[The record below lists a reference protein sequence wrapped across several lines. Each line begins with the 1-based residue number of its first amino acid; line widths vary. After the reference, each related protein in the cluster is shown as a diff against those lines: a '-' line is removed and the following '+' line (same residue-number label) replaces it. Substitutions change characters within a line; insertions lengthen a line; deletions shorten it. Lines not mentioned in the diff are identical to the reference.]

1 MLLLQVRWEPRWW
14 PAPRRCRGAAW
25 TAATAAPAVVHRV
38 APTGRRSGRPAVVGL
53 VSSRPGVAG
62 ATGRGVIAGVWV
74 CAAITMAASAF
85 NGALTFRALGSPWAV
100 GLTIGIAVDVALC
113 VALIGDRAL
122 HLTGTSTA
130 WGRALRWTTAGMS
143 LALNCGA
150 SIVSGHYWAAV
161 FHAFLPLLLVVL
173 TEAAQSYTLAYSHIA
188 DERQQ
193 ASERAVVERDRA
205 DRELVAS
212 LASVLAIGT
221 RLASR
226 PAPARQVVTPAPRQP
241 VKQAP
246 DLAELVERARPLM
259 PLGRGSL
266 ARELG
271 CTEDKARKIIAAL
284 DRERQRPVALLR
296 EA

>member
-1 MLLLQVRWEPRWW
+1 M
-14 PAPRRCRGAAW
+14 
-25 TAATAAPAVVHRV
+25 
-38 APTGRRSGRPAVVGL
+38 
-53 VSSRPGVAG
+53 VSARPGVAG
-62 ATGRGVIAGVWV
+62 ATGRGVITGVWV

-100 GLTIGIAVDVALC
+100 GFTIGVAVDVALC

-150 SIVSGHYWAAV
+150 SIVGGHYMAAV

-193 ASERAVVERDRA
+193 AGDRAVVERDRA
-205 DRELVAS
+205 ERELVATV
-212 LASVLAIGT
+212 ASVLAIGT
-221 RLASR
+221 RLTSR
-226 PAPARQVVTPAPRQP
+226 PAPVRQVVTPAPRQPKASVKRQP

-246 DLAELVERARPLM
+246 DLAELTRRARSLPNL
-259 PLGRGSL
+259 PQLGRGQL

-271 CTEDKARKIIAAL
+271 CSTHWARQVLEAL
-284 DRERQRPVALLR
+284 DNERPAVALVR

>member
-1 MLLLQVRWEPRWW
+1 MS
-14 PAPRRCRGAAW
+14 A
-25 TAATAAPAVVHRV
+25 
-38 APTGRRSGRPAVVGL
+38 
-53 VSSRPGVAG
+53 RPGVAG
-62 ATGRGVIAGVWV
+62 ATGRGVITGVWV
-74 CAAITMAASAF
+74 CAVITMAASAF

-150 SIVSGHYWAAV
+150 SIHGGHYWAAV

-193 ASERAVVERDRA
+193 AGDRAVAERDRA
-205 DRELVAS
+205 DRELVATV
-212 LASVLAIGT
+212 ASVLAIGT

-241 VKQAP
+241 KAPAKRQPVRQAP
-246 DLAELVERARPLM
+246 DLAELTRRARSLPNLSQ
-259 PLGRGSL
+259 LGRGQL

-271 CTEDKARKIIAAL
+271 CSTHWAREVLKAL
-284 DRERQRPVALLR
+284 DNEQTQRPVALVR